1 MNKFVKGM
9 QEIANETT
17 TENGAF
23 AVKSTNDSIVD
34 LFASI
39 GGMRR
44 YSEDRILS
52 IFSKAYA
59 DDKLLALK
67 TLFYAR
73 DIRGGLGERE
83 TFKTIMKY
91 LARTDKETIKKL
103 IKYIPEYG
111 RWDDLYCFV
120 GTPLENAAFKLMKEV
135 FEEDLVN
142 AYYYREI
149 TLLAKWL
156 KSPNTSS
163 KESRKLGRLTA
174 KYFKLSTHEY
184 QQALSV
190 LRKYLNVVERKM
202 SDKEFEKIDFS
213 KIPSLA
219 HHKYQRAFKR
229 NVPSQYDEYLKKVKE
244 GKSTI
249 KTGTLYPYDIIRP
262 FYRDDSPI
270 SETDALQWKNLPN
283 YVSGE
288 NDYLVMPDVS
298 ESMWN
303 NNYTPISTSV
313 GLAIYFAER
322 NKGAYHN
329 VALQFASQ
337 PAFITL
343 KDDMPLEAKI
353 REFRNSRNG
362 YSTNIAA
369 AFQLILDNAIKNK
382 LKNEELP
389 KSLII
394 ISDMQFDP
402 FSYSFG
408 GKPANEDFY
417 TVMKEKFEKNGYDL
431 PNIVFWNVG
440 ATDSTFHLT
449 VDKVTRAQ
457 CVSGFSASTF
467 KFVIDTLDKSPYE
480 AVLSILNNERYDKI
494 TL

>member
-34 LFASI
+34 LLASI

-44 YSEDRILS
+44 YSEDKIIS
-52 IFSKAYA
+52 VFSKAYA

-184 QQALSV
+184 QQA
-190 LRKYLNVVERKM
+190 
-202 SDKEFEKIDFS
+202 
-213 KIPSLA
+213 
-219 HHKYQRAFKR
+219 
-229 NVPSQYDEYLKKVKE
+229 
-244 GKSTI
+244 
-249 KTGTLYPYDIIRP
+249 
-262 FYRDDSPI
+262 
-270 SETDALQWKNLPN
+270 
-283 YVSGE
+283 
-288 NDYLVMPDVS
+288 
-298 ESMWN
+298 
-303 NNYTPISTSV
+303 
-313 GLAIYFAER
+313 
-322 NKGAYHN
+322 
-329 VALQFASQ
+329 
-337 PAFITL
+337 
-343 KDDMPLEAKI
+343 
-353 REFRNSRNG
+353 
-362 YSTNIAA
+362 
-369 AFQLILDNAIKNK
+369 
-382 LKNEELP
+382 
-389 KSLII
+389 
-394 ISDMQFDP
+394 
-402 FSYSFG
+402 
-408 GKPANEDFY
+408 
-417 TVMKEKFEKNGYDL
+417 
-431 PNIVFWNVG
+431 
-440 ATDSTFHLT
+440 
-449 VDKVTRAQ
+449 
-457 CVSGFSASTF
+457 
-467 KFVIDTLDKSPYE
+467 
-480 AVLSILNNERYDKI
+480 
-494 TL
+494 